1 MKTKL
6 RGCVEVIQDENDEL
20 IMEDDVFQLGELVDL
35 YRVAPSNE
43 LQENSNFCIAENIF
57 ADVNIEELNDIL
69 NSGGYTQVDEDDS
82 DEINVKDCDED
93 RTSQL
98 TKKKTILINFHTMN
112 LQCHKL

>member
-1 MKTKL
+1 VKTKPKG
-6 RGCVEVIQDENDEL
+6 RVQVVQDDNDEL
-20 IMEDDVFQLGELVDL
+20 TVGDDVFQLGELVDL

-57 ADVNIEELNDIL
+57 ADVNVEELNDIL

-98 TKKKTILINFHTMN
+98 TKKKTILIN
-112 LQCHKL
+112 LHKMSV